1 MAAGPL
7 VVTYQLTERSK
18 AILAEELGGVAEAI
32 YLPELPEERRA
43 EALAHAGAV
52 LANDTS
58 TELRPGEA
66 PLLRN
71 ARLLQFTAAGI
82 DWVPTR
88 DLPRNCRSPATRAP
102 RPSRWPSM
110 SSRWCSPRPSVC
122 SSSMKI

>member
-18 AILAEELGGVAEAI
+18 AILTGELGGSAEAI
-32 YLPELPEERRA
+32 YLTELPERRRA
-43 EALAHAGAV
+43 EALARAGAV

-88 DLPRNCRSPATRAP
+88 ELPPELSVAGNKGASAEPMAEH
-102 RPSRWPSM
+102 SW
-110 SSRWCSPRPSVC
+110 RWCSPPPNGC
-122 SSSMKI
+122 SSNRRI